1 MIPVTLWQSSP
12 LPRPERFCPNV
23 SGNLPSLCQSCR
35 VSAEKQNTSSPIFQM
50 KKPCHSCFQF
60 VAQRSRSFHRF
71 LESGQCMI
79 NIVKMIM
86 IIQWSVWSGIDGFS
100 KLLPIYG
107 LCIQFIK
114 LGSDIKSL
122 IHCWTVRCD
131 AKRPWYRGTWNSR
144 GHRGWL
150 EQRHWR
156 SCGCGQNQA
165 PLSPEEGDKVT
176 LLLTAVTLLKTILS
190 AILKESLA
198 PLRPPSLALLYSSPV
213 FFAQLPKAF
222 LKPVLAFPTWILP
235 FIFLLTAF
243 FSPGSFSPGPS
254 PTPWAPQRTQWA
266 GPPLGWLPRCPS
278 RRLCW
283 QSRRCQGTGW
293 PWRCPWCLPPRGRG
307 EGRRRISPGGREGHS
322 ESREFW
328 GKNIMMTG
336 SAYCSMC
343 FKI

>member
-1 MIPVTLWQSSP
+1 MTLKVWFK
-12 LPRPERFCPNV
+12 RH
-23 SGNLPSLCQSCR
+23 CR
-35 VSAEKQNTSSPIFQM
+35 
-50 KKPCHSCFQF
+50 
-60 VAQRSRSFHRF
+60 
-71 LESGQCMI
+71 
-79 NIVKMIM
+79 
-86 IIQWSVWSGIDGFS
+86 
-100 KLLPIYG
+100 
-107 LCIQFIK
+107 
-114 LGSDIKSL
+114 
-122 IHCWTVRCD
+122 TVRCD
-131 AKRPWYRGTWNSR
+131 TRRPWYRGTWNSR

-293 PWRCPWCLPPRGRG
+293 PWRCPWCLPPRGREG
-307 EGRRRISPGGREGHS
+307 GRRRIAPGGREGHS

-336 SAYCSMC
+336 TTYCTMC
-343 FKI
+343 VMIEGFHI